1 MKSTSYIY
9 ITFVTFF
16 GRDWTENQILLYQI
30 KFGETLTK
38 KKFFLEKLYYW
49 CLKFKSRFILILQNL
64 RNLKYIIKLVLC
76 SIIAIKHHHDV
87 SLLNFST

>member
-1 MKSTSYIY
+1 MKSTSYIYIYIY

-38 KKFFLEKLYYW
+38 RNFFW
-49 CLKFKSRFILILQNL
+49 
-64 RNLKYIIKLVLC
+64 RNYIIGV
-76 SIIAIKHHHDV
+76 
-87 SLLNFST
+87 